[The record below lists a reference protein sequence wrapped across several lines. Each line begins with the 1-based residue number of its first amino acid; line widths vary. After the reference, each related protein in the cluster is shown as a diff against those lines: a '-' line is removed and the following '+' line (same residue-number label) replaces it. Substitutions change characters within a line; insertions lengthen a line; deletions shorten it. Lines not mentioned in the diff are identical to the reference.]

1 MEARPKA
8 AAGRG
13 VTRRRDSLRAGIT
26 DAEVSAV
33 LRIQAMTATPLAW
46 RGALLLSHAG
56 EHALCWIG
64 FGLAG
69 AALDAGRRRS
79 WLRAAGAVAGA
90 HALSVVLK
98 RLARRPRPSDP
109 RILVRLDAPS
119 PWGFPSSHAAST
131 AAAGVAYSRLLGH
144 RFPLVPV
151 PLMMASRVIVGLH
164 YPSDVLAGAVLGG
177 VVGRLAG
184 ARTPARR

>member
-1 MEARPKA
+1 MN
-8 AAGRG
+8 
-13 VTRRRDSLRAGIT
+13 RRRASLRQDIAE
-26 DAEVSAV
+26 AEVSAV
-33 LRIQAMTATPLAW
+33 LRIQAMAATPPAW
-46 RGALLLSHAG
+46 RGALLLSRAG
-56 EHALCWIG
+56 EHALGWIG

-69 AALDAGRRRS
+69 AALDPGRRRS
-79 WLRAAGAVAGA
+79 WLCATGAVAAA

-109 RILVRLDAPS
+109 RIQVRLAAPS

-144 RFPLVPV
+144 RLPLVSV

-177 VVGRLAG
+177 VVGRWAG
-184 ARTPARR
+184 ARTPPRR